1 MRLEQPREVH
11 RELEDQAFVVV
22 GEVDLHLRG
31 NHLALMP
38 VDHPG
43 DKFPEVERR
52 DVGNLLQVDQR
63 DNFHNQE
70 VVGVYTPNGVVVP
83 PLEVD
88 HNIRLEVD
96 LSKEVNNM
104 KPYETFE
111 FI

>member
-1 MRLEQPREVH
+1 MRLEQPREVR

-22 GEVDLHLRG
+22 GEVDLHSRG
-31 NHLALMP
+31 NHLALMR

-43 DKFPEVERR
+43 DNFLEIEG
-52 DVGNLLQVDQR
+52 DVGNLLRVDQR